1 MPDIKTR
8 DSLKTIKTFQRAG
21 AKVKDSSAEAKRRIE
36 ETQDHG
42 EASESEYAGNRLE
55 SAEGNTA
62 RTLVYGADK
71 VGRWG
76 VRETA
81 KNIRKLR
88 QKAEQKKWSK
98 LDEKNPPKQL
108 PSGEKKALPKETSNA
123 AKTTGNTAKTTGKTV
138 KTTEQVAKNTAKT
151 AEKTVKA
158 TQKAAKATAKAAQ
171 KAAQMAKVA
180 AQKFVQFC
188 KLAAKAIVAVA
199 KGVVAAVKGIAAAI
213 AAGGW
218 VAVAIILLI
227 CLVALVLCSAFGV
240 FAPSADGEY
249 SIGYVVSEAKND
261 YNRAIAEITSASPHD
276 YVVMDGELAPMKE
289 VIAVFAVRANAEGD
303 ELMTMDEAKKDQF
316 LLVFWGMNTIRA
328 YTEEKVKIE
337 IVYETDA
344 DGNTVEVQREKI
356 EVYLHIETSY
366 LTAEQGADAYSFTDK
381 QKETMREMLDS
392 YFDDMWDA
400 VLSEAG

>member
-1 MPDIKTR
+1 MR
-8 DSLKTIKTFQRAG
+8 D
-21 AKVKDSSAEAKRRIE
+21 E
-36 ETQDHG
+36 ECLR
-42 EASESEYAGNRLE
+42 SENEYAGNKLE

-62 RTLVYGADK
+62 RALVYGADK

-98 LDEKNPPKQL
+98 LDEKYPPKQL
-108 PSGEKKALPKETSNA
+108 PSGEKKALPKA
-123 AKTTGNTAKTTGKTV
+123 TGNAAKTTGKTV

-151 AEKTVKA
+151 AEKTAKA
-158 TQKAAKATAKAAQ
+158 TEKAAKATAKAAQ
-171 KAAQMAKVA
+171 KTAQMAKVA

-218 VAVAIILLI
+218 IAVAIILLI

-261 YNRAIAEITSASPHD
+261 YNRVIAEITAASPHD

-316 LLVFWGMNTIRA
+316 LLVFWSMNTIRA

-337 IVYETDA
+337 TVYETDA
-344 DGNTVEVQREKI
+344 DGNTVEVQREKT

-381 QKETMREMLDS
+381 QRDTMREMLDS

>member
-1 MPDIKTR
+1 MNYARNQNEGFI
-8 DSLKTIKTFQRAG
+8 QNH
-21 AKVKDSSAEAKRRIE
+21 
-36 ETQDHG
+36 QDL
-42 EASESEYAGNRLE
+42 SESRGKGKGQFCRSQTTDRGNAGSRRSKRE
-55 SAEGNTA
+55 RICRNTA

-98 LDEKNPPKQL
+98 LDEKYPTKQL
-108 PSGEKKALPKETSNA
+108 PSGEKKALPKATSNA
-123 AKTTGNTAKTTGKTV
+123 AKTTGNTAKTAGKTV

-249 SIGYVVSEAKND
+249 LNVRFYKRMS
-261 YNRAIAEITSASPHD
+261 R
-276 YVVMDGELAPMKE
+276 
-289 VIAVFAVRANAEGD
+289 FANC
-303 ELMTMDEAKKDQF
+303 
-316 LLVFWGMNTIRA
+316 
-328 YTEEKVKIE
+328 
-337 IVYETDA
+337 TDC
-344 DGNTVEVQREKI
+344 
-356 EVYLHIETSY
+356 
-366 LTAEQGADAYSFTDK
+366 F
-381 QKETMREMLDS
+381 
-392 YFDDMWDA
+392 
-400 VLSEAG
+400 

>member
-1 MPDIKTR
+1 MPEIKTR
-8 DSLKTIKTFQRAG
+8 DSFKTIKTFQRAG

-98 LDEKNPPKQL
+98 LDEKYPTKQL
-108 PSGEKKALPKETSNA
+108 PSGEKKALPKATSNA
-123 AKTTGNTAKTTGKTV
+123 AKTAGKTV

-328 YTEEKVKIE
+328 YTEEKIKIE
-337 IVYETDA
+337 TVYETDA

-356 EVYLHIETSY
+356 EVYLHIETTH

-400 VLSEAG
+400 VLSESG

>member
-42 EASESEYAGNRLE
+42 EASENEYAGNKLE

-62 RTLVYGADK
+62 RALVYGADK

-98 LDEKNPPKQL
+98 LDEKYPPKQL
-108 PSGEKKALPKETSNA
+108 PSGEKKALPKA
-123 AKTTGNTAKTTGKTV
+123 TGNAAKTTGKTV

-151 AEKTVKA
+151 AEKTAKA
-158 TQKAAKATAKAAQ
+158 TEKAAKATAKAAQ
-171 KAAQMAKVA
+171 KTAQMAKVA

-218 VAVAIILLI
+218 IAVAIILLI
-227 CLVALVLCSAFGV
+227 CLVDLVLCSAFGV

-261 YNRAIAEITSASPHD
+261 YNRVIAEITAASPHD

-316 LLVFWGMNTIRA
+316 LLVFWSMNTIRA

-337 IVYETDA
+337 TVYETDA
-344 DGNTVEVQREKI
+344 DGNTVEVQREKT

-381 QKETMREMLDS
+381 QRDTMREMLDS